1 MSAMRGHERPARVS
15 AVSAASAIT
24 HADRNAKKAATS
36 ICSGSPAAPS
46 IAASGS
52 GAALGPSGTAK
63 PAAAAATAGG
73 GAAPAPTGTPLTSMT
88 GRSPSVRTR
97 SPPPLR
103 WW

>member
-1 MSAMRGHERPARVS
+1 MNDVMSMANARS
-15 AVSAASAIT
+15 SFGGLCACGCEGA
-24 HADRNAKKAATS
+24 
-36 ICSGSPAAPS
+36 AAPS

-88 GRSPSVRTR
+88 GRTPSVRTR